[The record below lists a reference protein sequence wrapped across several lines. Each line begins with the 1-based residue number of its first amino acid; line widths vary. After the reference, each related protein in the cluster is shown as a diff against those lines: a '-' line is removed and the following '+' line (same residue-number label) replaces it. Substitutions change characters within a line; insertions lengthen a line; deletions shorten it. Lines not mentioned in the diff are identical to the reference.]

1 MDENKKELSFEDF
14 YESLFKTIVDELET
28 AGVALVRVN
37 DHAVGMFKA
46 PDTLTEGKDSGTK
59 SEGWGGISKD
69 ETVVEEDFEG
79 NVINFKTPD
88 TIN

>member
-1 MDENKKELSFEDF
+1 MDKNKKELTFEDF
-14 YESLFKTIVDELET
+14 YESLFKTIVEQLDT

-46 PDTLTEGKDSGTK
+46 PDTL
-59 SEGWGGISKD
+59 SEGDVGVRESVKESAPSKK
-69 ETVVEEDFEG
+69 VIEEDFEG

>member
-28 AGVALVRVN
+28 VGVALVRVN
-37 DHAVGMFKA
+37 DHAVGIFKA
-46 PDTLTEGKDSGTK
+46 PNMLTEGKEEVKESV
-59 SEGWGGISKD
+59 SED
-69 ETVVEEDFEG
+69 ETVIEEDFEG
-79 NVINFKTPD
+79 NVINFKNPD

>member
-28 AGVALVRVN
+28 VGVALVRVN

-46 PDTLTEGKDSGTK
+46 PDTLTKGKEEVESDVIEG
-59 SEGWGGISKD
+59 
-69 ETVVEEDFEG
+69 ETVIEEDFEG
-79 NVINFKTPD
+79 NVINFKNPD